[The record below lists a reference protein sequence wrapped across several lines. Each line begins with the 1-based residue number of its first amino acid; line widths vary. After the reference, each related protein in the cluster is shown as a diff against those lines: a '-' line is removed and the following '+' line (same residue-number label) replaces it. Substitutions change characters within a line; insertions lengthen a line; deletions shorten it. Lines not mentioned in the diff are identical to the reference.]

1 MLKNMLLL
9 LSSIGLILPLSAFS
23 QVREFSLP
31 NGMKILVKEDHRAP
45 VVTTQIWYKVGS
57 SYEPNGITGVS
68 HVLEHMMFKGTKKY
82 PAGEFSRI
90 IAENGGSENA
100 FTGRDYTAY
109 FQTME
114 KSRLPISLELEADRM
129 RNLILSPEEFAK
141 EVNVVMEERRLRT
154 EDKPRSLT
162 SEHFRATAFTNSP
175 YRNPIIGWMD
185 DLENLTVEDLKPW
198 YDRWYA
204 PNNATLVVVGDVDSN
219 NVFEL
224 AKKYF
229 SPLQPSNI
237 QPIKPMR
244 EVLQSGK
251 RKVSMNLPARLP
263 FLIMGYKVPVVT
275 TASETWEPY
284 ALEVLAGI
292 FSGSSSARF
301 PRELERQQQIA
312 VSVDVGYDLYARMSD
327 LFTIDATPAE
337 GHTMEEVKKEIQTQ
351 INKLVKG
358 EIKPQELARIKAQV
372 VASKVYER
380 DSVFYQAMQL
390 GMLETVGISWKESET
405 YAERIRAVTAKQV
418 QSVAK
423 KYLVADSL
431 TVAYLNPQS
440 ITQIKPVNHKVKS
453 VSKPIKK

>member
-9 LSSIGLILPLSAFS
+9 LSSIGLVLPLSAFS
-23 QVREFSLP
+23 QVKEFSLP

-45 VVTTQIWYKVGS
+45 VVTTQVWYKVGS
-57 SYEPNGITGVS
+57 SYEPSGITGIS

-114 KSRLPISLELEADRM
+114 KSRLPISMELEADRM
-129 RNLILSPEEFAK
+129 RNLVLSPEEFTK

-154 EDKPRSLT
+154 DDKPRSLT
-162 SEHFRATAFTNSP
+162 GEHFRATAYTNSP
-175 YRNPIIGWMD
+175 YQNPIIGWMD
-185 DLENLTVEDLKPW
+185 DLKNLTVDDLEPW

-219 NVFEL
+219 QVYEL
-224 AKKYF
+224 AKIHF
-229 SPLQPSNI
+229 GPLKPSNI
-237 QPIKPMR
+237 KPIKPR
-244 EVLQSGK
+244 QEVLQSGK
-251 RKVSMNLPARLP
+251 RKISMNLPAKLP

-275 TASETWEPY
+275 TAAEPWEPY
-284 ALEVLAGI
+284 ALEVLANI

-337 GHTMEEVKKEIQTQ
+337 GHTMVEVKKEIQTQ
-351 INKLVKG
+351 IKKLVNGK
-358 EIKPQELARIKAQV
+358 IKPQELARIKAQV
-372 VASKVYER
+372 VAAKVYER

-390 GMLETVGISWKESET
+390 GMLETVGIPWKESEV
-405 YAERIRAVTAKQV
+405 YADRIRAVTAEQV

-423 KYLVADSL
+423 KYLVNDSL
-431 TVAYLNPQS
+431 TVAYLHPQS
-440 ITQIKPVNHKVKS
+440 ITKAKPPTRKK
-453 VSKPIKK
+453 IKK